1 MASSSSNVLV
11 TGTATG
17 IGHATTLLLADQ
29 GFRVFACVRKSEDA
43 DNWQSSGHTNIEP
56 ILLDV
61 TDAGSIARATAQVA
75 AALEGQSLDA
85 LVNNAGYTV
94 TCPMEFVDLDEMRAQ
109 FEVNVFGV
117 AAVTKALM
125 PLLARPGGRIVN
137 VSSGA
142 GKIAPPLIGPYTASK
157 HALEAMTDSMRL
169 EIRSQG
175 ISVSLIVPGFIKTEI
190 HGKNDASTRNLLAT
204 LPEDGLKKYGPA
216 IERLRAG
223 DKVQSAK
230 GAPASEV
237 ATAIYRALTDS
248 RPRNRYPVTREA
260 KLLGWIGAFLSDR
273 RREKIFGKQFGL

>member
-1 MASSSSNVLV
+1 
-11 TGTATG
+11 
-17 IGHATTLLLADQ
+17 
-29 GFRVFACVRKSEDA
+29 
-43 DNWQSSGHTNIEP
+43 
-56 ILLDV
+56 
-61 TDAGSIARATAQVA
+61 
-75 AALEGQSLDA
+75 
-85 LVNNAGYTV
+85 
-94 TCPMEFVDLDEMRAQ
+94 
-109 FEVNVFGV
+109 
-117 AAVTKALM
+117 
-125 PLLARPGGRIVN
+125 
-137 VSSGA
+137 
-142 GKIAPPLIGPYTASK
+142 
-157 HALEAMTDSMRL
+157 MTDSMRL

-204 LPEDGLKKYGPA
+204 LPKDGLKKYGPA

-260 KLLGWIGAFLSDR
+260 KLLGWIGAFLSDS